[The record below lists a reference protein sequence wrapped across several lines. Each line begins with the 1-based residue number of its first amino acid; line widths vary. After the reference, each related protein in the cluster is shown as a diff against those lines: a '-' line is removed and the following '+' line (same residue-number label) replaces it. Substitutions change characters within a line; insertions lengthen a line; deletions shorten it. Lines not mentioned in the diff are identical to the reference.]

1 MTSPYFRC
9 CLVSYSVTY
18 QMTLCRL
25 KYTMSH
31 KIYIFLCQYVQIHF
45 RKESVHSTKMNGT
58 LLIAG
63 VYFAIKYEMPKDP

>member
-18 QMTLCRL
+18 QMPLCRL

-31 KIYIFLCQYVQIHF
+31 KIYIFLCQYDQKHF
-45 RKESVHSTKMNGT
+45 CKKSVHSTKMNRIS
-58 LLIAG
+58 IADA
-63 VYFAIKYEMPKDP
+63 YFVIQYEIPKDP

>member
-18 QMTLCRL
+18 QMPLCRL

-31 KIYIFLCQYVQIHF
+31 KIYIFLCQYDQKHF
-45 RKESVHSTKMNGT
+45 RKKSAKMNGA
-58 LLIAG
+58 LIADA
-63 VYFAIKYEMPKDP
+63 YFVIKYEIPKDP

>member
-18 QMTLCRL
+18 QMPLCRL

-31 KIYIFLCQYVQIHF
+31 KIYIFLCQYDQKHF
-45 RKESVHSTKMNGT
+45 RKKSAHSTKMNGT
-58 LLIAG
+58 LISDVCFG
-63 VYFAIKYEMPKDP
+63 IRYEMPKDP